1 MKIYD
6 IISENIFTSI
16 GRWLSEKFTSLINT
30 LGFGQSSKINL
41 GKIAMTE
48 AKSQQKGAN
57 GRIAEY
63 ACAYFLAAGLQ
74 KAGLR
79 VRTDINQLQKLA
91 QAEQAK
97 YAKDL
102 TPQQIQLAVDSGNA
116 MAEDMF
122 NNIVNNGKDLVFVN
136 YEFKP
141 EQHSFDI
148 EPTGA
153 QQSKGTS
160 DDMIIHVY
168 KDGPEEFTHKVL
180 ISLKVYAGTESSQG
194 SKSSK
199 NALYKIFS
207 DPTKDKV
214 KPAEFIQV
222 FGDKGREF
230 LEAMDEFKNFG
241 RDVWWNSPEGQAYRK
256 EKIAQGSDPKKY
268 GPGAKKPGV
277 NQLRAAALG
286 DYFIKHKGYTPE
298 HKLSQLFVDLFEYGK
313 VNLNQGD
320 WKRFNEGFKQ
330 AIGFDEVIT
339 YKAVCDAQGV
349 SKVVNSGT
357 SKAYQQMYQALNNNI
372 DVVLTHRPGS
382 SGIGVEIK
390 YGDVVIKSLSLAMW
404 KDGTIQFKFNS
415 AKESE

>member
-1 MKIYD
+1 MKIRD
-6 IISENIFTSI
+6 IINENIFTRI
-16 GRWLSEKFTSLINT
+16 GTWLSNKFTSLINT
-30 LGFGQSSKINL
+30 LGFGQSSKISL
-41 GKIAMTE
+41 GKIAMSE

-63 ACAYFLAAGLQ
+63 ACAYFLAAGL
-74 KAGLR
+74 KNAGLT
-79 VRTDINQLQKLA
+79 VRTNISQLQKLA
-91 QAEQAK
+91 QEEQAK

-116 MAEDMF
+116 MAQDMF
-122 NNIVNNGKDLVFVN
+122 NNIVNKGQDLVFVN
-136 YEFKP
+136 YEFVP
-141 EQHSFDI
+141 EQHSYDI

-160 DDMIIHVY
+160 DDMVIHIY
-168 KDGPEEFTHKVL
+168 KDGPEEFAHKVL
-180 ISLKVYAGTESSQG
+180 ISLKVYAGNESSQG

-199 NALYKIFS
+199 TSLYKMFA

-214 KPAEFIQV
+214 KPADFISV
-222 FGDKGREF
+222 FGDNGREF
-230 LEAMDEFKNFG
+230 LAAMDEFKDFG
-241 RDVWWNSPEGQAYRK
+241 RDVWWNSKEGQAYRQD
-256 EKIAQGSDPKKY
+256 KIAQGSDPKKY
-268 GPGAKKPGV
+268 GPNAKTPGT

-286 DYFIKHKGYTPE
+286 DYFIKNKGYTPE

-313 VNLNQGD
+313 INLNDGD

-357 SKAYQQMYQALNNNI
+357 SKAYQQMYAALNNKI
-372 DVVLTHRPGS
+372 DVVLVHRPGS

-415 AKESE
+415 TKELE